1 MEPRSRQAGAP
12 SASDG
17 TPTRIV
23 LADDHVVVRRALRL
37 LLETQH
43 DLETVAEAGTPE
55 EAVRYVRGH
64 RPDVLLLDLHM
75 GDETSADA
83 VSQVARMTAVVVL
96 TMDGD
101 SDVVR
106 DVLARGAIGYLLKDA
121 PEDDLLAAIRAAAQ
135 GDRYLHPTLGAKLLA
150 APAGGAR
157 AAHGLTRREAE
168 VLGLL
173 SLGNTNAEIVRQL
186 VLSVRTVE
194 AHRAHLQRKLGLSKR
209 SELVAFAHE
218 HGLVPS

>member
-1 MEPRSRQAGAP
+1 MESRSRQDGAP
-12 SASDG
+12 SAREG

-23 LADDHVVVRRALRL
+23 VADDHVVVRRALRML
-37 LLETQH
+37 LDAQQ
-43 DLETVAEAGTPE
+43 DLEVVAEAGTPE

-64 RPDVLLLDLHM
+64 RPDVVVLDLHM

-83 VSQVARMTAVVVL
+83 VDQVARMTAVVVL
-96 TMDGD
+96 TMDGN

-135 GDRYLHPTLGAKLLA
+135 GDRWLHPTLGAKLLA
-150 APAGGAR
+150 TPAAGAPAT
-157 AAHGLTRREAE
+157 HGLTPREAE

-173 SLGNTNAEIVRQL
+173 SLGNTNAEIARRL
-186 VLSVRTVE
+186 FLSVRTVE
-194 AHRAHLQRKLGLSKR
+194 AHRGHLQRKLSLSKR

-218 HGLVPS
+218 HGLVPN